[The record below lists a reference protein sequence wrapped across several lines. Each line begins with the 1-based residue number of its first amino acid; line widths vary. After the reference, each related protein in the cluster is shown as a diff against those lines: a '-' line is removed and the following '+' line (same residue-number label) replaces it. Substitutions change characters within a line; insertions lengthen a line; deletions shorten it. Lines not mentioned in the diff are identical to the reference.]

1 MNYLGKNNMKYL
13 YAFLKYFNDAKA
25 VKNGRVA
32 KRIGWRIS
40 GKTSSKLFN
49 GWFK

>member
-1 MNYLGKNNMKYL
+1 MKWI

-25 VKNGRVA
+25 VKNGRIG

-40 GKTSSKLFN
+40 GKVSSKTFN
-49 GWFK
+49 RFFK